1 MTLTSVPPVASA
13 QHLHPLEPLTAEEIQ
28 RAVAIVRQEKAVG
41 DTFRFPVATLH
52 EPPKA
57 AVLSYQPGKALPRE
71 AFFILLDN
79 ATSKVYEAIVSLDQ
93 NTVVSWQHIP
103 GVQPNIMA
111 DELAECEAVVKAH
124 PAFKEAVEKR
134 GLDLETVVVDPWAIG
149 NFGFEDEVGSRL
161 SRCLC
166 YVRNTPESNFYSRPI
181 DGLVP
186 VVDLNKMEV
195 LRIEDVG
202 AVPVPPDPG
211 EYAREFYQDKFRQ
224 DLKPLHITQPEGPS
238 FTIEGHLIKWQK
250 WQIRIGFT
258 PREGLVLYQVGY
270 EDEGRLRPILYR
282 ASMAEMVVPYND
294 PRPQHFRKNAFDLG
308 EHGVGVLANSLTN
321 GCDCLGEIRYFD
333 AVLTDSRGN
342 VAITENAVCLHEEDF
357 GILWKHYDW
366 RREHTDVRRSRRL
379 VLSFIA
385 TVDNYEYGFYWYFYQ
400 DGTIQYEIKL
410 TGILLCGAL
419 ADQPKYG
426 TLVAPDLNAI
436 IHQHFF
442 GMRLDF
448 DIDGGENSVYEV
460 NTESEPMGP
469 DNPYGNACY
478 AVETL
483 LDTEQAAQRII
494 DPLVGRYWKVVNPK
508 VTNRLGKPVAFK
520 LIPGENVLPFAHP
533 DAPILKRAGFL
544 TKHLWVTPYQ
554 ADEQFSAGAYPNQHS
569 GGEGLP
575 KWTKADRAIANTD
588 LVVWYTFGHHHIP
601 RPEDWPVMPVA
612 YSGFTLK
619 PVGFFDRN
627 PALDVPPS
635 PPKQGH
641 CH

>member
-1 MTLTSVPPVASA
+1 MTLTSTPPVASTP
-13 QHLHPLEPLTAEEIQ
+13 HLHPLEPLTAEEIQ
-28 RAVAIVRQEKAVG
+28 RAVAIVRQEKAAG
-41 DTFRFPVATLH
+41 DTFRFPVVTLH
-52 EPPKA
+52 EPPKI
-57 AVLSYQPGKALPRE
+57 AVLNYRPGEALARE

-79 ATSKVYEAIVSLDQ
+79 ATGKVYEAIVSLDQ
-93 NTVVSWQHIP
+93 NTVTSWQHIP
-103 GVQPNIMA
+103 DVQPNIMA
-111 DELAECEAVVKAH
+111 DELADCEAAVKAH
-124 PAFKEAVEKR
+124 PAFKAAVEKR

-149 NFGFEDEVGSRL
+149 NFGFENEVGLRL

-186 VVDLNKMEV
+186 VVDLNTMELV
-195 LRIEDVG
+195 RIEDVG

-224 DLKPLHITQPEGPS
+224 DLKPLHISQPEGPS
-238 FTIEGHLIKWQK
+238 FSIEGHLIKWQK
-250 WQIRIGFT
+250 WHIRIGFT
-258 PREGLVLYQVGY
+258 PREGLVLHQVGY

-308 EHGVGVLANSLTN
+308 EHGVGMLANSLTN

-460 NTESEPMGP
+460 NTASEPMGP

-483 LDTEQAAQRII
+483 LGTEQAAQRII
-494 DPLVGRYWKVVNPK
+494 DPLVGRYWKVVNPN
-508 VTNRLGKPVAFK
+508 VTNRLDKPVAFK

-554 ADEQFSAGAYPNQHS
+554 ADEKFSAGAYPNQHA

-575 KWTKADRAIANTD
+575 KWTQADRPLENTD
-588 LVVWYTFGHHHIP
+588 VVVWYTFGHHHIP

-619 PVGFFDRN
+619 PVGF
-627 PALDVPPS
+627 
-635 PPKQGH
+635 
-641 CH
+641 